1 MEKLNLTA
9 VILTH
14 NEELHISRCIESVSQ
29 IAADVVV
36 VDSFSNDNT
45 AAIARELGA
54 RVFSNP
60 WINYATQFQWAL
72 DHTDIQSDWIL
83 RIDADEYIE
92 PELHRLLRE
101 KLPSL
106 PASITGLY
114 VQRKYLFL
122 GRWMRHGAMHPIN
135 VLRLWRR
142 GAGRIEQRWMDEHI
156 VLNHG
161 EALQLDGAIADDN
174 LNSISW
180 WINKHNA
187 YATREM
193 IDLLNL
199 RYNFLPKDDQLEVQ
213 TGKSQ
218 AAWRRRIKERTYARL
233 PLFVRP
239 MAYFVYRYFFK
250 LGFLD
255 GLKGFAFTFMQAL
268 WYRTLAD
275 LKVMEAEEWIKSCET
290 PQEIRAVL
298 AQKTGLKL

>member
-1 MEKLNLTA
+1 
-9 VILTH
+9 
-14 NEELHISRCIESVSQ
+14 
-29 IAADVVV
+29 
-36 VDSFSNDNT
+36 
-45 AAIARELGA
+45 
-54 RVFSNP
+54 
-60 WINYATQFQWAL
+60 
-72 DHTDIQSDWIL
+72 
-83 RIDADEYIE
+83 
-92 PELHRLLRE
+92 
-101 KLPSL
+101 
-106 PASITGLY
+106 
-114 VQRKYLFL
+114 
-122 GRWMRHGAMHPIN
+122 MHPIH

-199 RYNFLPKDDQLEVQ
+199 RYHFLPRDDQLEVQ

-218 AAWRRRIKERTYARL
+218 AAWRRRIKEGAYARL

-239 MAYFVYRYFFK
+239 LAYFFYRYFFK

-275 LKVMEAEEWIKSCET
+275 LKVMEAEEWIKTCET